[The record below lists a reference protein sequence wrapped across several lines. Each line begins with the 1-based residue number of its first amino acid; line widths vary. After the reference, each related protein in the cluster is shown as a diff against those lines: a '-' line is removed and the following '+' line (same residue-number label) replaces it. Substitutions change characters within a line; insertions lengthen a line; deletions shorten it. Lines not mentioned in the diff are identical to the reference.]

1 MDASQRLEIQALNS
15 RWPITQETRRQ
26 IIERLCRIVSDP
38 VAPPRD
44 IIAAAKALMAADA
57 ANQKIEEAE
66 TDERR
71 RARLLELAKS
81 LPIGELARLA
91 VSTGIIDATARAS
104 E

>member
-1 MDASQRLEIQALNS
+1 
-15 RWPITQETRRQ
+15 
-26 IIERLCRIVSDP
+26 
-38 VAPPRD
+38 
-44 IIAAAKALMAADA
+44 MAADA

-81 LPIGELARLA
+81 LPVGELARLA
-91 VSTGIIDATARAS
+91 ASTGIIDATARAS